1 MGWVIEIR
9 AQVGFGIKLQ
19 NGNVR
24 KAAGIQTIVK
34 ALEILPFPNT
44 RAPELRDPGDRARKR
59 FRKGLALS
67 L

>member
-1 MGWVIEIR
+1 MIEIR

-19 NGNVR
+19 KGNVR

-34 ALEILPFPNT
+34 ALEILPFANT
-44 RAPELRDPGDRARKR
+44 RAPELRDPRDRPRER
-59 FRKGLALS
+59 LRKGLALS